1 MTTEVDVLVVGAGVG
16 GVTSAVAAAREGAKV
31 LLVEKSEAIGGTGVH
46 AYPGLIT
53 RHWADDG
60 AYINDGLHRR
70 FFPEAYEPGVEAV
83 LKLWGAET
91 DPGKRRCLNELTPML
106 TYESE
111 ALAARYEA
119 ALREFPNLELRLNT
133 AVGAVEMRDG
143 RIVAVKLAGG
153 DGGTETVHPRIL
165 IDGTFNA
172 NVAAMAGAECAIGA
186 KGDPDELQPATLI
199 FTLDDVDFS
208 QFDLGGWPLLSAK
221 VFMKIM
227 RQLGPIYQELKAAG
241 GTRNPRENVLL
252 FVRRDMRS
260 ALMNQTRVFGVH
272 PDDAEGIARARA
284 EAEAQVHEFVEGM
297 RGRHPAFA
305 NAKLGRMA
313 TQMGLRDGRR
323 VIGDHVLTGDECVAG
338 ARFPDMV
345 GACANFIDI
354 HSTRANRKDVARGI
368 ANNGYFHI
376 PYRCLTPRGID
387 NLLIASRAISCDFEA
402 HGATRVMAPI
412 CAYSEAAGIAAALAC
427 ESGDTRKVD
436 IAALQRRLRKQ
447 GQFVDGIGL
456 SLHPASAG

>member
-1 MTTEVDVLVVGAGVG
+1 MTEVDVLVAGAGVG
-16 GVTSAVAAAREGAKV
+16 GVSSAVAAAREGAKV
-31 LLVEKSEAIGGTGVH
+31 LLVEKSEAIG
-46 AYPGLIT
+46 
-53 RHWADDG
+53 
-60 AYINDGLHRR
+60 
-70 FFPEAYEPGVEAV
+70 
-83 LKLWGAET
+83 
-91 DPGKRRCLNELTPML
+91 
-106 TYESE
+106 
-111 ALAARYEA
+111 
-119 ALREFPNLELRLNT
+119 
-133 AVGAVEMRDG
+133 
-143 RIVAVKLAGG
+143 
-153 DGGTETVHPRIL
+153 
-165 IDGTFNA
+165 
-172 NVAAMAGAECAIGA
+172 A

-199 FTLDDVDFS
+199 FTLADVDFS

-221 VFMKIM
+221 VFMEIM

-260 ALMNQTRVFGVH
+260 ALMNQTRVFDVH
-272 PDDAEGIARARA
+272 PDDAEGMARARV

-297 RGRHPAFA
+297 RGRHSAFA
-305 NAKLGRMA
+305 NIKLGGMA
-313 TQMGLRDGRR
+313 TRLGLRDGRR
-323 VIGDHVLTGDECVAG
+323 VLGDHVLTGDECVAG

-412 CAYSEAAGIAAALAC
+412 CAYSEAAGIAAAMAA
-427 ESGDTRKVD
+427 SGEGSTRAVD
-436 IAALQRRLRKQ
+436 IRQLQKRLGEH
-447 GQFVDGIGL
+447 GQFVD
-456 SLHPASAG
+456 A